1 MGNGSEGTTAGLDG
15 ARDRGLHG
23 CFVDSGGALKMVR
36 LKHLLIRGIDFDIVN
51 LRNNTGNYLIF

>member
-36 LKHLLIRGIDFDIVN
+36 LKHLLIRGNDFDIVN